1 MKTKSRRIN
10 PNIMNIR
17 ETNYRLTLNNIA
29 DGSFIKICKNIDSLL
44 YNTVRPI
51 FDIDEILKSVYII
64 NDKIKRNI
72 NNQIK
77 QYGKFK

>member
-51 FDIDEILKSVYII
+51 FDIDEILKSVYI